1 METKR
6 YKVDFDNGNGVH
18 YFEDLDYRELRPLLS
33 ARSQEQRQ
41 ARTGEAEEEDTA
53 EAVEDQ
59 ALDPFEGSDDD
70 DDALDQM
77 EVRLQSRRAVQ
88 RETEFDQY
96 ELQLVRAG
104 AKRAAPLARG
114 VGVSLP
120 LERALGEGP
129 CSPLLCCGVWGAPF
143 QACLWQK
150 RSAV

>member
-1 METKR
+1 MKSC
-6 YKVDFDNGNGVH
+6 KVDFDNGNGVH
-18 YFEDLDYRELRPLLS
+18 YFEDLDYRELSSLLS

-70 DDALDQM
+70 DALDQM

-96 ELQLVRAG
+96 ARELSV
-104 AKRAAPLARG
+104 PHPSLAEW
-114 VGVSLP
+114 V
-120 LERALGEGP
+120 
-129 CSPLLCCGVWGAPF
+129 
-143 QACLWQK
+143 
-150 RSAV
+150 